1 MTFVEETAAARPA
14 ANANGTVRPSAIPI
28 TTSRTISVAVKCFS
42 MWGVAGMG
50 VSSAVKILGQP
61 GNKPEKQIMA
71 VSASARNS
79 SIIILCPMG

>member
-1 MTFVEETAAARPA
+1 
-14 ANANGTVRPSAIPI
+14 
-28 TTSRTISVAVKCFS
+28 